1 MGDNVP
7 AGPVASWKLPN
18 AGDSDSDRV
27 NELLLSHS
35 WHVFRRVY
43 TDESTDES
51 CCSSDFDVSYQLFC
65 R

>member
-27 NELLLSHS
+27 NELLLSLLAC
-35 WHVFRRVY
+35 F
-43 TDESTDES
+43 DESFS
-51 CCSSDFDVSYQLFC
+51 CYL
-65 R
+65 

>member
-27 NELLLSHS
+27 NELLLSLLAC
-35 WHVFRRVY
+35 FQAG
-43 TDESTDES
+43 TDES
-51 CCSSDFDVSYQLFC
+51 CTDDG
-65 R
+65 